1 MLLCFFLYYVG
12 VIKPHAALEVEGE
25 PYLRSSCASLFMLLW
40 SAKKSLEFYHPYSY
54 NREKRA
60 RHRKKKKK
68 GWDTLIQ
75 QKCLGDRVMKL
86 GIWIVSCIS
95 GKWGVTPPCP
105 LLAFI
110 SFFINRGLGMLTCS
124 VATLLAINTFAD
136 TLFIAFICKYG
147 PLQTGCDNYT
157 E

>member
-1 MLLCFFLYYVG
+1 MVLCF
-12 VIKPHAALEVEGE
+12 IKPHAALEVEDE
-25 PYLRSSCASLFMLLW
+25 PYLRSSCPSLLCSSDLQKKVW
-40 SAKKSLEFYHPYSY
+40 SFTIPTLTTGKKG
-54 NREKRA
+54 RETG
-60 RHRKKKKK
+60 KKK

-75 QKCLGDRVMKL
+75 QECLGDRVTKL
-86 GIWIVSCIS
+86 GIWIMSCIS

-110 SFFINRGLGMLTCS
+110 SFFINRGLGMLTYC

>member
-1 MLLCFFLYYVG
+1 MFFFILCPCYKTPRCLGSGRRALSQKLLCFYAPLICKKKFG
-12 VIKPHAALEVEGE
+12 VLSSLLLQQGKKGE
-25 PYLRSSCASLFMLLW
+25 TQ
-40 SAKKSLEFYHPYSY
+40 E
-54 NREKRA
+54 
-60 RHRKKKKK
+60 KKKKR
-68 GWDTLIQ
+68 WDTLIQ
-75 QKCLGDRVMKL
+75 QECLGDRVMKL

-136 TLFIAFICKYG
+136 ALFIAFICKYG